1 MNYKNTSTSQ
11 QTFVGKRVVAKTCWR
26 RLEDVFKTSRKTS
39 WRRLGR
45 RKIVTLKTSW
55 RCLEDMSWRRLKTS
69 RRQTK
74 FLLLI
79 SVSKKSKCLSNKSLF
94 HKLYL
99 RKLRGIQN
107 PKANP
112 IISIFVL
119 FTIVTEVDEP
129 KTSSLVKP
137 RRWNN
142 FIVKFQN
149 LKQIFII
156 RANQKKINVKNSL
169 KQIKSNFFSRK
180 VWNKSYQ
187 NYYVVRKLRNLIY
200 DLNACYLIHILSYTQ
215 NV

>member
-1 MNYKNTSTSQ
+1 MAWIKGLINPFSEMNYKNTSTSQ

-74 FLLLI
+74 FLLVI

-119 FTIVTEVDEP
+119 FWNIFKWNIVYIQY
-129 KTSSLVKP
+129 
-137 RRWNN
+137 N
-142 FIVKFQN
+142 
-149 LKQIFII
+149 
-156 RANQKKINVKNSL
+156 
-169 KQIKSNFFSRK
+169 
-180 VWNKSYQ
+180 
-187 NYYVVRKLRNLIY
+187 IY
-200 DLNACYLIHILSYTQ
+200 N
-215 NV
+215 